1 MRPNEVD
8 LALHLLDDQ
17 LIDAEGGRCGRVD
30 DLELSGGVGQ
40 TTRVAALLVGPAAW
54 PGRLPGPFGAAMRLV
69 VPGAMYRVDW
79 DAVEDVTTTVKLS
92 GTATEL
98 GLGAKDGRSV
108 RWVNE
113 PAHGWL
119 RLSSLLGLRVVG
131 DHGRQLGRVHDI
143 RAERLTASP
152 DGRVD
157 EPWVVTGLL
166 PGKAGFLERL
176 GVAKE
181 ERLER
186 RADAEPPSNFI
197 AWSRV
202 TEIGSTVL
210 RVSG

>member
-1 MRPNEVD
+1 MRPTEVD

-17 LIDAEGGRCGRVD
+17 LVDAEGGRCGRVD

-40 TTRVAALLVGPAAW
+40 TTSVAALLVGPAAW
-54 PGRLPGPFGAAMRLV
+54 PARLPGRFAPAMRLF
-69 VPGAMYRVDW
+69 VPGAMHRVEW

-92 GTATEL
+92 RTAAEL
-98 GLGAKDGRSV
+98 ALGAKDGRNV
-108 RWVNE
+108 RWVDE
-113 PAHGWL
+113 PARGWL
-119 RLSSLLGLRVVG
+119 RLSSLLGVQVVG
-131 DHGRQLGRVHDI
+131 EQGRKLGRVHDV
-143 RAERLTASP
+143 RAERMTAAP

-166 PGKAGFLERL
+166 TGRAGVLERL

-186 RADAEPPSNFI
+186 RADAEPPANFL

-202 TEIGSTVL
+202 TEIGPTLL

>member
-30 DLELSGGVGQ
+30 DIELDGGVGKA
-40 TTRVAALLVGPAAW
+40 TRVAALLVGPAAW
-54 PGRLPGPFGAAMRLV
+54 PGRLPAPFAAALRPF

-79 DAVEDVTTTVKLS
+79 DAVDDVTTTVKLS
-92 GTATEL
+92 RTAAEL
-98 GLGAKDGRSV
+98 GIGAQDGRNV

-119 RLSSLLGLRVVG
+119 RLSSLLGLRVINE
-131 DHGRQLGRVHDI
+131 HGRKLGRVHDV
-143 RAERLTASP
+143 RAERMTATP
-152 DGRVD
+152 EGRVD

-166 PGKAGFLERL
+166 AGKAGFLQRL
-176 GVAKE
+176 GVTKE

-186 RADAEPPSNFI
+186 RADADPPGNFI
-197 AWSRV
+197 GWSRV
-202 TEIGSTVL
+202 TEIGLTVL
-210 RVSG
+210 RISG